1 MSVGGGQCSLP
12 FYLESKIMN
21 INQTNGLFGIHLAVI
36 NPEDFDPKTIDDI
49 IFGNPESKLRIED
62 IVTGIVP
69 FPAAGRCGIL
79 LYGIWG
85 SGKTALAKM
94 LPAAI
99 ERMKSGCELNA
110 PADFI
115 QCMQGLSGPQLMA
128 MIEART
134 SLVSF
139 NQSGLHYIIL
149 DEIDNLTDQAQ
160 KSLKAAM
167 NVTGVVFVLTTN
179 HVAKMDRGLVNRCL
193 PIEMN
198 AGRLDQYVPMCQKI
212 AGAYGVTLDETE
224 IASAVARS
232 CGSIR
237 TIREN
242 VTRVAARKWRAA
254 QNK

>member
-1 MSVGGGQCSLP
+1 
-12 FYLESKIMN
+12 MN
-21 INQTNGLFGIHLAVI
+21 INQTNGHFGIHLPVI
-36 NPEDFDPKTIDDI
+36 NPEDFDPKKIDDI

-85 SGKTALAKM
+85 SGKTVLAKM

-99 ERMKSGCELNA
+99 ERMKSGNDLNIS
-110 PADFI
+110 ADFI
-115 QCMQGLSGPQLMA
+115 QCKQGLSGPQLMSI
-128 MIEART
+128 IEDYT
-134 SLVSF
+134 GIVSF

-149 DEIDNLTDQAQ
+149 DEVDNLTDQAQ

-167 NVTGVVFVLTTN
+167 NVSRVVFVLTTN
-179 HVAKMDRGLVNRCL
+179 HVDKLDRGLVNRCL
-193 PIEMN
+193 PVEMN
-198 AGRLDQYVPMCQKI
+198 AAKLEQFAPMCQKI
-212 AGAYGVTLDETE
+212 ADAYGIALDETE
-224 IASAVARS
+224 LASAVAGS
-232 CGSIR
+232 FGSIR

-242 VTRVAARKWRAA
+242 ASRIAARKWRAA